1 MARVPPL
8 AEYIY
13 TPDVTLRRARAGAQL
28 PRDETDEDFLDKP
41 DGGACGGST
50 RAARMRAREHARAPP
65 DERSVA
71 PPAPVVAPPQQS
83 SPAGPSVHF
92 ETGGSAGVR
101 IPAGA
106 SAGIAPRDTAIRVR
120 RWCAAAH
127 RWGAWEEAS
136 VPHAPADTG
145 DGDAAACAHDGAA
158 LTLRLRRGGVITLY
172 RRLLGGARRG
182 ADGAHDNAEPSID
195 EPASDGAEPSAGGA
209 RADDVDEPAVGSARA
224 RISKAMEACAWR
236 YRQVPEFGANELAR
250 P

>member
-1 MARVPPL
+1 MRCLAILRAASALRLEHHATIMLIVSVTPPSRCSCALIQVNKARYGNGFAACAKTHARDDGRGAMARVPPL

-71 PPAPVVAPPQQS
+71 SPAPVVAPPQQS

-158 LTLRLRRGGVITLY
+158 LTLRLRRG
-172 RRLLGGARRG
+172 A
-182 ADGAHDNAEPSID
+182 
-195 EPASDGAEPSAGGA
+195 
-209 RADDVDEPAVGSARA
+209 
-224 RISKAMEACAWR
+224 
-236 YRQVPEFGANELAR
+236 
-250 P
+250 